1 MESTPA
7 SDTPSQG
14 STLTGDTATKSES
27 FDSSSDEEAASELY
41 YRQMRHMQRQGRN
54 RTTVVYTSEDLKKVR
69 SPWLKF
75 GDEKAK
81 SSFDW
86 RT

>member
-1 MESTPA
+1 MCIR
-7 SDTPSQG
+7 
-14 STLTGDTATKSES
+14 
-27 FDSSSDEEAASELY
+27 DS
-41 YRQMRHMQRQGRN
+41 

-81 SSFDW
+81 KQFRLAYLKYVQSHNNVMRGRPRSHRVPPRAVVECIDADLLLYICKFELP
-86 RT
+86 